1 LALWIGD
8 ALERLKSPAVERI
21 VLGVVSVIEDGAIS
35 ADGHGGGG
43 VGREK
48 AGCYDELEEV

>member
-1 LALWIGD
+1 M
-8 ALERLKSPAVERI
+8 ERLKSPAVERI

-35 ADGHGGGG
+35 AEGHGGGG